1 MGPALLNQFLCSC
14 RPRQHFAGNGALP
27 LPPMRYLLAQALG
40 DRATIPAATSEHLPR
55 AGSKLGYDEPGDTTS
70 IYRCVLGDAP
80 ADA

>member
-1 MGPALLNQFLCSC
+1 
-14 RPRQHFAGNGALP
+14 
-27 LPPMRYLLAQALG
+27 MRYLLAQALG